1 MTTGQRR
8 FVWRRDRPV
17 PIEHQNQSIPDE
29 VIPLHL
35 GPGLFAAAREPK
47 SFRLVPG
54 AGHNDIAE
62 TAGASY
68 RQYLHSLYGR
78 LRNSAH

>member
-1 MTTGQRR
+1 MPAAEDLERICERIERANPEVARR
-8 FVWRRDRPV
+8 V
-17 PIEHQNQSIPDE
+17 PD
-29 VIPLHL
+29 
-35 GPGLFAAAREPK
+35 LFAAAREPK